1 MNDFNRAAI
10 LLKEYDHK
18 KWDNLPKTTK
28 IELVNDY
35 LEFRNRLIVAAIM
48 GNANELFRNEVDEA
62 EKKYIKVDKINSRNK
77 KKTTKR
83 IPETENS
90 LKLSLDKVKFIIS
103 LYIKESS
110 ISLDLISSPMPMVAI
125 TGLGFFEHIERAG
138 KICNPFHFTES
149 LGRDSIS
156 KFAVDFEL
164 MNLSRVPSTVSNS

>member
-28 IELVNDY
+28 IKLVNDY

-62 EKKYIKVDKINSRNK
+62 EKKYIKVDKKDSRNR

-90 LKLSLDKVKFIIS
+90 LKLSFVDIKTESELLKKEVEKAENKHLNCERKEKLVDSGIRLKFVEIKTEQE
-103 LYIKESS
+103 LIKES
-110 ISLDLISSPMPMVAI
+110 
-125 TGLGFFEHIERAG
+125 
-138 KICNPFHFTES
+138 
-149 LGRDSIS
+149 
-156 KFAVDFEL
+156 
-164 MNLSRVPSTVSNS
+164 